1 MNHFTSAGRNI
12 MISEKYF
19 KLYLRDALEQYGINA
34 AEGLVLHMM
43 KMKSGETT
51 DSVFNGKTQDEIIR
65 EIHYDKGVMTRT
77 MKSLEEKGY
86 VKRSENPADSRS
98 FLFILTDKGE
108 DIQEIIRKIFAEWEN
123 ALVSGLDENETAVF
137 MNMLEKASENALKF
151 YSSFHEKS

>member
-1 MNHFTSAGRNI
+1 MNHFTGAGRNI

-43 KMKSGETT
+43 KMKSAESTG
-51 DSVFNGKTQDEIIR
+51 SVFNGKTQDEIIR

-86 VKRSENPADSRS
+86 VTRSENPADSRS
-98 FLFILTDKGE
+98 FLFVLTDKGE
-108 DIQEIIRKIFAEWEN
+108 DIQETIMKVFTEWEN
-123 ALVSGLDENETAVF
+123 ALVSGLDENETAAF
-137 MNMLEKASENALKF
+137 MKMLEKASENALQF
-151 YSSFHEKS
+151 YCRFRDRA

>member
-1 MNHFTSAGRNI
+1 
-12 MISEKYF
+12 
-19 KLYLRDALEQYGINA
+19 
-34 AEGLVLHMM
+34 
-43 KMKSGETT
+43 
-51 DSVFNGKTQDEIIR
+51 
-65 EIHYDKGVMTRT
+65 